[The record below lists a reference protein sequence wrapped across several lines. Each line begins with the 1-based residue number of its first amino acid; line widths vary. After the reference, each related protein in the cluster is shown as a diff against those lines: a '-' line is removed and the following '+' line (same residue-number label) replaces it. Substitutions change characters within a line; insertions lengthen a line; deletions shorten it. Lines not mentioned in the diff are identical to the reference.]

1 MRGNK
6 EDGEPTLMSL
16 FKSSNLQNTELNR
29 FFRYVNQEVFSP
41 ERDHDSL
48 AWENISMGL
57 KSPQNTK
64 FMASN
69 SPTFQSPIGSPMRFI
84 SILEKE
90 RENRQ
95 LITLLPVQPGK
106 SMSVFSNQPLFF
118 DPADLNQPKVN
129 GFSTVAASNPK
140 SLFDF
145 IEIPFDALSESV
157 IQPCEAKEPEYL
169 RDCTRS
175 SLRNSAEPRNNRSSS
190 PFALSLIEFPT
201 LKNRPVEFKM
211 LFAILLNVFSH
222 QPIAVA
228 DYCQLSPLEKDI
240 LNAILHRKFMR
251 KLTVCDL
258 QLPVEHQVA
267 TLNQIIQI
275 TLSKRPDECYKLTLT
290 RGIKHLKKNLNV
302 EGATFPVIDTLF
314 YERYFGST
322 AQQLGLPL
330 SAFHYPLTGRQKVP
344 RLNSNYFDLIFK
356 SNDFLESLL
365 SYLESQLVA
374 DYSKVIGKKL
384 ATLLVRWEK
393 LILSSVSPI
402 ASSENAIKDY
412 IAKNKRC
419 KLPWTIFEVKESIE
433 RFQALVK
440 TLRNMKLA
448 KSKTDLDAQLSL

>member
-1 MRGNK
+1 
-6 EDGEPTLMSL
+6 
-16 FKSSNLQNTELNR
+16 
-29 FFRYVNQEVFSP
+29 
-41 ERDHDSL
+41 
-48 AWENISMGL
+48 
-57 KSPQNTK
+57 
-64 FMASN
+64 
-69 SPTFQSPIGSPMRFI
+69 
-84 SILEKE
+84 
-90 RENRQ
+90 
-95 LITLLPVQPGK
+95 
-106 SMSVFSNQPLFF
+106 
-118 DPADLNQPKVN
+118 
-129 GFSTVAASNPK
+129 
-140 SLFDF
+140 
-145 IEIPFDALSESV
+145 
-157 IQPCEAKEPEYL
+157 
-169 RDCTRS
+169 
-175 SLRNSAEPRNNRSSS
+175 
-190 PFALSLIEFPT
+190 
-201 LKNRPVEFKM
+201 
-211 LFAILLNVFSH
+211 
-222 QPIAVA
+222 
-228 DYCQLSPLEKDI
+228 
-240 LNAILHRKFMR
+240 MR

-344 RLNSNYFDLIFK
+344 RLNSNYFELIFK

-433 RFQALVK
+433 RLQALVK